1 MSKKKERPEFIS
13 MPVIGELAL
22 SGIRPLIGILL
33 GLLAGAVLIALT
45 GVNPLDAY
53 AAMLKGAVGST
64 VAISNVLVRASPLLI
79 AGVGVA
85 IGIKAALWN
94 IGAEGYIYTGAIGA
108 VAVGIAPLPVP
119 PIVHIALAMLAA
131 MGFATV
137 WGLVAAYLRA
147 YRGVN
152 EVVTTIMMNYVAIY
166 FVSWIVHEPQPLAE
180 PDSFFPMSKIIA
192 PTAKLPILIR
202 GTSLHPGFI
211 IGIAACI
218 FFYLVLR
225 FTPFGFRTRMLG
237 ANPEAARYAGVN
249 VRRQIL
255 LVLLVGATM
264 GGLAGAFEIMGL
276 KLRVFQ
282 EFVAGVGY
290 ESVAV
295 ALLAGGNPLGVI
307 PSALFFSAL
316 KAGGA
321 TMSIQTGVGAPM
333 SIVIIGLCVIFVIAV
348 GYGERKRLE
357 ALSEAEQEGDEGTEV
372 KQYVG

>member
-1 MSKKKERPEFIS
+1 MTKTNKPKGFITL
-13 MPVIGELAL
+13 PVLGGLAL
-22 SGIRPLIGILL
+22 SGARPLIGILL
-33 GLLAGAVLIALT
+33 GLLASAGLIALT

-53 AAMLKGAVGST
+53 AAMLKGAIGSPGS
-64 VAISNVLVRASPLLI
+64 ISNVLVRASPLLLG
-79 AGVGVA
+79 GVGVA

-94 IGAEGYIYTGAIGA
+94 IGTEGYIYMGALGA
-108 VAVGIAPLPVP
+108 VAVGMAPLPVP
-119 PIVHIALAMLAA
+119 PIVHITLAILAA
-131 MGFATV
+131 MGFAAL
-137 WGLVAAYLRA
+137 WGLVPAYLRA

-166 FVSWIVHEPQPLAE
+166 FVSWMVHEPQPLAE
-180 PDSFFPMSKIIA
+180 PDSFFPMSRIIA
-192 PTAKLPILIR
+192 PTAKLPILIK

-255 LVLLVGATM
+255 YVLLIGAVM
-264 GGLAGAFEIMGL
+264 GGMAGAFEIMGL

-282 EFVAGVGY
+282 DFVAGVGY

-333 SIVIIGLCVIFVIAV
+333 SVVIIGLCVIFVIAV

-357 ALSEAEQEGDEGTEV
+357 RSSVEEIEDEEV
-372 KQYVG
+372 NHNVG

>member
-1 MSKKKERPEFIS
+1 MTKTKKLPEFITL
-13 MPVIGELAL
+13 PGLGQLAL
-22 SGIRPLIGILL
+22 SGVRPLIGILL
-33 GLLAGAVLIALT
+33 GLLAGAGLIALT

-53 AAMLKGAVGST
+53 AAMLNGAIGNPQS
-64 VAISNVLVRASPLLI
+64 ISNVLVRASPLLLG
-79 AGVGVA
+79 GVGVA

-94 IGAEGYIYTGAIGA
+94 IGVEGYIYMGAIGA
-108 VAVGIAPLPVP
+108 AVVGITPLPVP
-119 PIVHIALAMLAA
+119 PIIHITLAILVAMVFAAL
-131 MGFATV
+131 
-137 WGLVAAYLRA
+137 WGLGPAYLRA

-152 EVVTTIMMNYVAIY
+152 EVITTIMMNYVAIF
-166 FVSWIVHEPQPLAE
+166 FVSWLVHEPQPLAE
-180 PDSFFPMSKIIA
+180 PGSFFPMSRIIA
-192 PTAKLPILIR
+192 PTAKLPILIN

-218 FFYLVLR
+218 LFHLALR
-225 FTPFGFRTRMLG
+225 YTPFGFRTRMLG

-249 VRRQIL
+249 VKRQIL
-255 LVLLVGATM
+255 FVLLIGAVM
-264 GGLAGAFEIMGL
+264 GGVAGAFEIMGL

-282 EFVAGVGY
+282 DFVAGVGY

-333 SIVIIGLCVIFVIAV
+333 SVVIIGLCVIFVIAV

-357 ALSEAEQEGDEGTEV
+357 RLDRAKIEDEEV
-372 KQYVG
+372 KHDVS

>member
-1 MSKKKERPEFIS
+1 MKKKKEGPEFIS
-13 MPVIGELAL
+13 FPVLGELAL
-22 SGIRPLIGILL
+22 SGVRPLIGIFL
-33 GLLAGAVLIALT
+33 GLLAGAGLIALS

-53 AAMLKGAVGST
+53 AAMLKGAIGSS
-64 VAISNVLVRASPLLI
+64 VSISNVLVRASPLLLG
-79 AGVGVA
+79 GVGVA

-119 PIVHIALAMLAA
+119 PIVHIALAILAA
-131 MGFATV
+131 MGFATL

-166 FVSWIVHEPQPLAE
+166 FVSWLVHEPQPLAE
-180 PDSFFPMSKIIA
+180 PESFFPMSKIIA
-192 PTAKLPILIR
+192 PTARLPILIK

-225 FTPFGFRTRMLG
+225 FTPFGFRTRMIG
-237 ANPEAARYAGVN
+237 TNPEAARYAGIN

-255 LVLLVGATM
+255 LVLLIGAAM

-316 KAGGA
+316 KAGGT

-333 SIVIIGLCVIFVIAV
+333 SVVIIGLCVIFVIAV

-357 ALSEAEQEGDEGTEV
+357 RLSEAEIKDEEV
-372 KQYVG
+372 EHNVG